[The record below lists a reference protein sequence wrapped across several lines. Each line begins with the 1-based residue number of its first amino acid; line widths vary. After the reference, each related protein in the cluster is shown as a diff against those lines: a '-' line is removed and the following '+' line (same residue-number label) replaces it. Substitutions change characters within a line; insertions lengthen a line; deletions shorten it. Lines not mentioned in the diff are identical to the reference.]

1 LSLACLADINLLVM
15 TNLTVPISARNL
27 REAAGQLQQ
36 AKADGA
42 EAVELRM
49 DYIDALNVELA
60 KKLVSEAKETD
71 LPTIIACRDKT
82 EGGANDYPLQ
92 LRLDVLKNA
101 IAANVDFVDFEY
113 GNFQVEKNRDTF
125 FLALSKSKTRLIL
138 SRHNFEG
145 KLDNLDK
152 IYNDIK
158 KVFQAAIPKIV
169 YTANHIND
177 CFEAF
182 DLLRTKGGDLIALC
196 MGEAGLFSRIIAK
209 KLGGLVSYA
218 SLNEKSETAAGQITI
233 EQMKKLYRWDN
244 INSDTALYGII
255 GSLVAHS
262 LSPLIHNKCFEEI
275 GANKLYL
282 PLLVDG
288 GEKEFDEFMENCLE
302 RPWLDFKG
310 FSITIPHKENA
321 LKFVR
326 EKGGFV
332 EPLAEK
338 IGAANTI
345 IVERTALSVERRI
358 RAYNT
363 DYAGAL
369 DAITVG
375 MGIRREDLRDM
386 SVAVIGAGG
395 VARAIV
401 AGLSNYGAKIKIY
414 NRTVKRAET
423 LAKEFNCD
431 WAGLDD
437 LKNLDAELLINS
449 TSIGMEPK
457 INETPI
463 LKKLLKPASLK
474 LRRSGKDMVVFDTVY
489 NPAETLLLKQA
500 KEVGAKTISGL
511 DMFINQ
517 AAEQFKIFT
526 DRSIEHKIMRQIISD
541 FL

>member
-1 LSLACLADINLLVM
+1 M
-15 TNLTVPISARNL
+15 TNLTVPISARNFQ
-27 REAAGQLQQ
+27 EAAGQLQQ
-36 AKADGA
+36 AKAAGA
-42 EAVELRM
+42 GAVELRT
-49 DYIDALNVELA
+49 DYIDALNVEPA
-60 KKLVSEAKETD
+60 KKLVLEAKKTG
-71 LPTIIACRDKT
+71 LPIIVTCRDKK

-101 IAANVDFVDFEY
+101 IAAGVDFVDFEY
-113 GNFQVEKNRDTF
+113 GNFQVKKNQDAF
-125 FLALSKSKTRLIL
+125 FPALSKSKTRLIL

-158 KVFQAAIPKIV
+158 KVFGAAIPKIV

-177 CFEAF
+177 CFEVF
-182 DLLRTKGGDLIALC
+182 DLLHSKKGDLIAFC

-218 SLNEKSETAAGQITI
+218 SLAEKSATAAGQITI

-244 INSDTALYGII
+244 INSDTEFYGII
-255 GSLVAHS
+255 GSPVAHS

-288 GEKEFDEFMENCLE
+288 GEKEFDEFVENCLE

-332 EPLAEK
+332 EPLAER

-345 IVERTALSVERRI
+345 IVERTALSVERRV

-369 DAITVG
+369 DAITAG
-375 MGIRREDLRDM
+375 MKIKREDLKDM
-386 SVAVIGAGG
+386 PIAVIGAGG

-401 AGLSNYGAKIKIY
+401 AGLSDCGAKIKIY
-414 NRTVKRAET
+414 NRTIKRAAA
-423 LAKEFNCD
+423 LAKEFGCD

-449 TSIGMEPK
+449 TSIGMYPK
-457 INETPI
+457 VQETPI
-463 LKKLLKPASLK
+463 PKKLLKE
-474 LRRSGKDMVVFDTVY
+474 DMVVFDTVY

-511 DMFINQ
+511 DMFIFQ
-517 AAEQFKIFT
+517 AAEQFKLFT
-526 DRSIEHKIMRQIISD
+526 GQEVDQKLIRRILGI
-541 FL
+541 